1 MTLDTF
7 LTCAAIF
14 ALWNV
19 VVFCIYAYDKQ
30 AARDGAWRVREDT
43 LILIAITFGGICAFV
58 CQRWMRHKTR
68 KGIFPTLLPAMAGLQ
83 GLLLLTAALF
93 PGAVLEA
100 LQSFVELIRSA

>member
-19 VVFCIYAYDKQ
+19 VVFCIYTYDKQ

-43 LILIAITFGGICAFV
+43 LILIAITFGGLGAFA

-68 KGIFPTLLPAMAGLQ
+68 KGIFPILLPVMASLQ
-83 GLLLLTAALF
+83 GLLVLTAALF
-93 PGAVLEA
+93 PGTVLEA
-100 LQSFVELIRSA
+100 LQSLLELVRSA